1 MNNIIKKFKQ
11 KRKTAN
17 ARKWKHKDG
26 GKAFINGASIL
37 DNNLNAYKQD
47 DF

>member
-17 ARKWKHKDG
+17 ARKWKHYFG
-26 GKAFINGASIL
+26 GKIKISGV
-37 DNNLNAYKQD
+37 
-47 DF
+47 